1 MLSKRLELII
11 NLMKPSNV
19 LADIGTDH
27 GYIPTQAIRMG
38 IIKKAIAADIS
49 KGSLDKAIIEIK
61 KCKLEDRIETRL
73 GSGLDVLGVDEAD
86 VVVIAGMGGILISDI
101 LEDSYHKKFKL
112 KHPYL
117 IFQPVQLPEKLRRYL
132 YLNNFEIIDE
142 ELIEEDGKIYHIIV
156 SRYSKNEISKV
167 IKFPIDEIGEINILK
182 ENDILLELLA
192 YKIASNKDILRKI
205 KLNDNDNEKIKKRTE
220 EVSLKIKCCE
230 EMIANVTK
238 RDKDQI
244 R

>member
-1 MLSKRLELII
+1 
-11 NLMKPSNV
+11 MK
-19 LADIGTDH
+19 LF
-27 GYIPTQAIRMG
+27 
-38 IIKKAIAADIS
+38 
-49 KGSLDKAIIEIK
+49 
-61 KCKLEDRIETRL
+61 
-73 GSGLDVLGVDEAD
+73 
-86 VVVIAGMGGILISDI
+86 
-101 LEDSYHKKFKL
+101 FKL
-112 KHPYL
+112 PNWIEQH
-117 IFQPVQLPEKLRRYL
+117 L
-132 YLNNFEIIDE
+132 YI
-142 ELIEEDGKIYHIIV
+142 GKG
-156 SRYSKNEISKV
+156 YSDLTST
-167 IKFPIDEIGEINILK
+167 EINILK